1 MSVPPAPAG
10 GRRIAPA
17 GAIHEQGRRHADGSG
32 RPRTADR
39 RGPGPGPAHPPGE
52 RLRRLRGGDRPA
64 RRRLEA
70 SIARSCAA
78 RAARAAWLPAPEFP
92 PELPITAQRLAIAAA
107 VERHPV
113 VVVRGETGSGKT
125 TQLPKICLAAGRG
138 AAGWI
143 GHTQPRR
150 IAARSVAA
158 RIARELGGRV
168 GEAVG
173 SKVRFRDEVG
183 PDTYVKVMTDGI
195 LVAEI
200 GKDRLLEAYDTL
212 ILDEAHERSLNID
225 LLLGH
230 VKEVLAHRPDLRVI
244 VSSATLDTQRISD
257 FFGDAPVIDVSGR
270 TYPGRG
276 PPRGGGLRSRG
287 PGRGGAGGGP
297 VGREGRSGRTS
308 SSSCPAS
315 ATSGRRP
322 GPLRA
327 DRAFEV
333 LPLYARL
340 NHAQQERIFRP
351 GERRRVVL
359 ATNVAETSL
368 TVPRIRFVVRHR
380 ARPYQPVQLS
390 HQGPAPPRR
399 AGLARLRRAAPRAV
413 RADRGRAR
421 ACGSTRGRTSRA
433 GRDSPRPRVRR
444 TNLASVIL
452 RMAASGLGRIDEFAF
467 IDPPDRR
474 FVTDGYRLLRELGA
488 FDAEDRVTGIGRRI
502 RPPARRSADRPDD
515 PGRRRA
521 RLRCR
526 DPGDRGRPER
536 RGPARVAAPRGAV
549 RRAPPTA
556 ASADPRS
563 DFMGYLNLW
572 RFLNDEGRRL
582 RSAAWRR
589 RCQELFLSL
598 RAACASGGTSIASSS
613 SAAREMGL
621 RPAPRSATYA
631 QIHRAVLAGC
641 VAHVGVRAQG
651 REYRGPRDRTFVLSR
666 GSSVKPAGVHW
677 IVAADLV
684 ETSTV
689 FAHVAARI
697 RPQWIERSARELV
710 TREYFE
716 PHFDPE
722 RGEVMALERVVLYGL
737 TVVPRRRVRFA
748 PVDPAGARTIFI
760 SEGLANGG
768 LVTGGRVRAAQP
780 GDAREDAGSSSDGPG
795 GRISWSAT
803 KPAPASS
810 RPGFPR
816 KSRGE
821 RRFRRWHDALPD
833 SERLCFALGDLV
845 RPEPGCRPRGSFPD
859 EIEVSGVPVPLTYR
873 FAPEDPDDGITAR
886 IAPAVL
892 GALEAERF
900 EWLVPGRREEKAVAL
915 LRTLPRPIRR
925 RIVPLR
931 DTARRCLAW
940 PGLPANG
947 FAAALAA
954 ALHEIAGVE
963 VGAADFRPD
972 LVPGHLRMRFEV
984 IGAHGQVLGNGRDLD
999 ELKGRFH
1006 AEAARS
1012 FTRAAERTF
1021 EREGLTTW
1029 CFRRPSGS
1037 CRRGA
1042 RRRPLPGLPPPS
1054 RNRGSSV
1061 ALRLFDAPRRAA
1073 AGHPRRG
1080 WLASRC
1086 CGSAGSCAPF
1096 AGRSAERSGSRF
1108 VISRRRLPRGPV
1120 RVRPPGARRGTSWR
1134 SCSREPSPNAVSRT
1148 GPGFEAGASS
1158 SGAST
1163 PARRAWSRPPSRSA
1177 TSRIGSSAPGRRRA
1191 GRGPPSSPARIRNRS
1206 PTSTSTS
1213 PFLVYR
1219 GFLADTPLERLA
1231 ELPRYLEAA
1240 RGRLAKLPRN
1250 PARDLESTRIVR
1262 AVWTPVRDELRAF
1275 ARSGEPV
1282 DAPRVECRWMLEELR
1297 GLAVHAG
1304 DGHPPSGCRY
1314 SGSSARGAG
1323 RPVPSPRR
1331 APGPG
1336 GPRSLRAP
1344 AFGQG

>member
-1 MSVPPAPAG
+1 MDRADLE
-10 GRRIAPA
+10 RRIDEALV
-17 GAIHEQGRRHADGSG
+17 R
-32 RPRTADR
+32 DR
-39 RGPGPGPAHPPGE
+39 RILRE

-78 RAARAAWLPAPEFP
+78 RAARAARLPAPEFP
-92 PELPITAQRLAIAAA
+92 PDLPITAQRLAIAAA

-158 RIARELGGRV
+158 RIARELSGRV

-270 TYPGRG
+270 TYPVEVRHVEAGCA
-276 PPRGGGLRSRG
+276 PEDPVAAVPEAVRSVAKEG
-287 PGRGGAGGGP
+287 PGDILVFLPGERDI
-297 VGREGRSGRTS
+297 REAAR
-308 SSSCPAS
+308 A
-315 ATSGRRP
+315 
-322 GPLRA
+322 LRA

-340 NHAQQERIFRP
+340 NHTQQERIFRP

-368 TVPRIRFVVRHR
+368 TVPRIRFVVDT
-380 ARPYQPVQLS
+380 
-390 HQGPAPPRR
+390 
-399 AGLARLRRAAPRAV
+399 GLARISRYSYRTRVQRLPVEPVSRASAEQR
-413 RADRGRAR
+413 RGR
-421 ACGSTRGRTSRA
+421 CGRLGPGTCVRLYSREDFE
-433 GRDSPRPRVRR
+433 GRPRFTSPEVRR

-502 RPPARRSADRPDD
+502 
-515 PGRRRA
+515 A
-521 RLRCR
+521 RLPV
-526 DPGDRGRPER
+526 DPRIGRMILAAGELDCVAEILVIAAALSAGDPRESPPEGG
-536 RGPARVAAPRGAV
+536 GPASAAH
-549 RRAPPTA
+549 RRF
-556 ASADPRS
+556 ADPRS

-589 RCQELFLSL
+589 RCQELFLSPRRVREWRDVHRQL
-598 RAACASGGTSIASSS
+598 LV
-613 SAAREMGL
+613 AAREMGL

-651 REYRGPRDRTFVLSR
+651 ARIPRPAGSDLRAVTGLVRQAGRRALDRGRGPRGDLDGLRPRGGPNPPPVDRAVRPGTRHPRVLRAAFRPGAGRSDGAGAR
-666 GSSVKPAGVHW
+666 GPVRPYRRAPPAGPV
-677 IVAADLV
+677 
-684 ETSTV
+684 
-689 FAHVAARI
+689 
-697 RPQWIERSARELV
+697 RS
-710 TREYFE
+710 
-716 PHFDPE
+716 
-722 RGEVMALERVVLYGL
+722 GG
-737 TVVPRRRVRFA
+737 PRRRA
-748 PVDPAGARTIFI
+748 HDLHI
-760 SEGLANGG
+760 GG
-768 LVTGGRVRAAQP
+768 PRERRSRHGGCVRAAQP
-780 GDAREDAGSSSDGPG
+780 GDAREDAGDRNDGPG

-810 RPGFPR
+810 KPGFPR
-816 KSRGE
+816 KSRANAASGAGMT
-821 RRFRRWHDALPD
+821 RRPIRSASASRSAIW
-833 SERLCFALGDLV
+833 SG
-845 RPEPGCRPRGSFPD
+845 PEPGCRPRGSFRTRSRCRGSLSRSP
-859 EIEVSGVPVPLTYR
+859 
-873 FAPEDPDDGITAR
+873 TASR
-886 IAPAVL
+886 RRTRTTGSRPGSRPRCSEPSRPSDSNGSCPAA
-892 GALEAERF
+892 G
-900 EWLVPGRREEKAVAL
+900 EEKAVAL

-1029 CFRRPSGS
+1029 CFGDLPDHVDAVHAGVRF
-1037 CRRGA
+1037 RGYPA
-1042 RRRPLPGLPPPS
+1042 LED
-1054 RNRGSSV
+1054 RGSSV

-1073 AGHPRRG
+1073 AVHRGGVARLAMLRLGRELRSVRRALG
-1080 WLASRC
+1080 RTERLALRYFPAPASPWT
-1086 CGSAGSCAPF
+1086 GSGPA
-1096 AGRSAERSGSRF
+1096 AGRPAGRPAGDLVEELLARAVAECCLEDGSGVRGRSEFERRIDSGAPRLESAALALRDLADRILGAWEEAR
-1108 VISRRRLPRGPV
+1108 
-1120 RVRPPGARRGTSWR
+1120 GARA
-1134 SCSREPSPNAVSRT
+1134 AV
-1148 GPGFEAGASS
+1148 E
-1158 SGAST
+1158 
-1163 PARRAWSRPPSRSA
+1163 SRSYPESLA
-1177 TSRIGSSAPGRRRA
+1177 DFDEHLA
-1191 GRGPPSSPARIRNRS
+1191 
-1206 PTSTSTS
+1206 
-1213 PFLVYR
+1213 FLVYR

-1240 RGRLAKLPRN
+1240 RGRLAKLPATPLGTSNR
-1250 PARDLESTRIVR
+1250 PGSCVR
-1262 AVWTPVRDELRAF
+1262 CGR
-1275 ARSGEPV
+1275 RSGTSCAHSR
-1282 DAPRVECRWMLEELR
+1282 APASRSTLP
-1297 GLAVHAG
+1297 A
-1304 DGHPPSGCRY
+1304 
-1314 SGSSARGAG
+1314 SSAGGCWRSSGVSQFMQEMGTRHPVSVQRIERAWAG

-1344 AFGQG
+1344 ASGRDSGSSRGGRARG